1 MRVDYSR
8 DTFLPALV
16 SKWAV
21 DSPRSAA
28 LVTAQETITYADLTI
43 RSSRL
48 ASWLQSIGVGPDV
61 LVAICLPQSVSLL
74 VGALAVWKAGG
85 AYIPLDPEC
94 PAERLAWMLNDSRPV
109 AVLTRATIA
118 KRLSA
123 GNWYTFRF
131 DTDWNKLA
139 SDSGRLV
146 GCDSQPDHLAYVI
159 YTSGSTGRPK
169 GVEITRANLL
179 NLLLWHRQSFT
190 VTSDDRASQIANP
203 SFDASVWEVWP
214 YLANGAAVHLPS
226 QRVRSDPELL
236 RDWFVACGITIA
248 FVPTPLAERMMTL
261 EWPRE
266 TSLRVLLTG
275 GDTLCSYPPPD
286 LPFTVVNNYGPTECT
301 VVATSGQV
309 LPGGNRNVLPTI
321 GWPISNVQVH
331 ILDSRLHHVPPGV
344 TGEICIGGAGVGRGY
359 LNAPEM
365 TAERFVPD
373 FINAGSTTRLYK
385 TGDLARCLP
394 DGQIAFVGRLDDQ
407 IKIRGF
413 RIEPNEIVAALAM
426 HPQISTSIVVSRE
439 DAAGPKRLVAYVVLK
454 DGTGPTDADL
464 RDFLNARL
472 PDYMI
477 PSAFVGLE
485 SLPLSAN
492 GKVDRTA
499 LPAPDASNKLHSY
512 RHVAPRTPIERRI
525 ADLLAPLLGVQ
536 TVSVG
541 DNFFL
546 LGGHSLLGTQ
556 LIARLREAFSVDLSL
571 RALFEYPTVEAL
583 AAEVERLVD
592 VALDAMSEEEA
603 ERLLKDTVG
612 N

>member
-1 MRVDYSR
+1 
-8 DTFLPALV
+8 
-16 SKWAV
+16 
-21 DSPRSAA
+21 
-28 LVTAQETITYADLTI
+28 
-43 RSSRL
+43 
-48 ASWLQSIGVGPDV
+48 
-61 LVAICLPQSVSLL
+61 
-74 VGALAVWKAGG
+74 
-85 AYIPLDPEC
+85 
-94 PAERLAWMLNDSRPV
+94 
-109 AVLTRATIA
+109 
-118 KRLSA
+118 
-123 GNWYTFRF
+123 
-131 DTDWNKLA
+131 
-139 SDSGRLV
+139 
-146 GCDSQPDHLAYVI
+146 VI

-169 GVEITRANLL
+169 GVEITHGNLL
-179 NLLLWHRQSFT
+179 NLVVWHQQAFN
-190 VTSDDRASQIANP
+190 VTPDDRASQIANP

-214 YLANGAAVHLPS
+214 YIANGAAVYLPP
-226 QRVRSDPELL
+226 QHVRSDPELL
-236 RDWFVACGITIA
+236 RDWFVVCGITIA

-275 GDTLCSYPPPD
+275 GDTLHSYPPPD

-301 VVATSGQV
+301 VVATSGPV

-321 GWPISNVQVH
+321 GRPISRVHVH
-331 ILDSRLHHVPPGV
+331 ILDNRLRQVPPGV

-359 LNAPEM
+359 LNAAEM

-373 FINAGSTTRLYK
+373 FINAGSTTRLYR

-394 DGQIAFVGRLDDQ
+394 DGQIAFVGRIDDQ

-413 RIEPNEIVAALAM
+413 RIEPNEIAAALTT
-426 HPQISTSIVVSRE
+426 HPQIGTSIVASRE

-454 DGTGPTDADL
+454 NGTSPTDADL
-464 RDFLNARL
+464 RDFLSARL

-477 PSAFVGLE
+477 PSAFVRLE
-485 SLPLSAN
+485 SLPVSAN
-492 GKVDRTA
+492 GKIDRTA
-499 LPAPDASNKLHSY
+499 LPAPDASNTLHRY

-525 ADLLAPLLGVQ
+525 ADLLGPLLGVQ
-536 TVSVG
+536 VVSVE

-556 LIARLREAFSVDLSL
+556 LIARLREAFGVDLSL
-571 RALFEYPTVEAL
+571 RALFEYPSVEAL

-603 ERLLKDTVG
+603 ERLLKDTVD

>member
-1 MRVDYSR
+1 MKVDYSR

>member
-1 MRVDYSR
+1 MKVDYSR

-373 FINAGSTTRLYK
+373 FINAGSATRLYK